1 MNPDL
6 MHPASERSAED
17 HAGLPVVVH
26 PLELGPT
33 FFALRGHLQKNINE
47 PKFIFKSYKIKEH
60 FISRKNII

>member
-6 MHPASERSAED
+6 MHPASERPAED

-33 FFALRGHLQKNINE
+33 FFALRGHLQKILMSLSLFLKVTKLRNILFLE
-47 PKFIFKSYKIKEH
+47 KI
-60 FISRKNII
+60 

>member
-33 FFALRGHLQKNINE
+33 FFALRGHVQKKLLMSLSLFLKVTKLRNILFPE
-47 PKFIFKSYKIKEH
+47 KI
-60 FISRKNII
+60 